1 MFIIKTLKK
10 NFSRYFYQNTFL
22 LLLPLF
28 SFFVFC
34 LLIVFLKAATTE
46 ALLSIPGATS
56 SSFLWH
62 WRNLNR
68 RGGRP
73 RASLFRRDSAI
84 NVPDQ
89 IVQAVDLVLEADVGG
104 DDSYAVALG
113 LDGKKQYII

>member
-1 MFIIKTLKK
+1 M
-10 NFSRYFYQNTFL
+10 
-22 LLLPLF
+22 LLLPLI